1 MPTTPYTLQRRVD
14 RFRDQRWLIDK
25 VIETVGPE
33 FDQSRLQYYSAPM
46 SPDHRGPVMGLKAAI
61 HRWDDLTREFA
72 RPARRYELQAR
83 TSLVQGHE
91 LTAGDSFFSASVM
104 RGAAQWPFVANTGFN
119 LTLERKKTDCYGDF
133 TKFADRRIEA
143 VEIP

>member
-61 HRWDDLTREFA
+61 HRWDDLTREF
-72 RPARRYELQAR
+72 RTAR
-83 TSLVQGHE
+83 TPLRA
-91 LTAGDSFFSASVM
+91 AGAHVA
-104 RGAAQWPFVANTGFN
+104 GAGA
-119 LTLERKKTDCYGDF
+119 
-133 TKFADRRIEA
+133 
-143 VEIP
+143 